1 MKRPAKKIE
10 PVATVDAE
18 PETDEVE
25 EPVTD
30 SAKRKQYLRRLEK
43 VMDGLFKRAEGA
55 GMEGIKDREIL
66 YNLDVAMGTYIK
78 LSDRDVPTPKDAA
91 GASVTVQGLTREEAI
106 RLISGHKEPPA
117 PKDTPPASQ

>member
-1 MKRPAKKIE
+1 MKRPSKKVE
-10 PVATVDAE
+10 PPPPVEVET
-18 PETDEVE
+18 PEEEVE
-25 EPVTD
+25 ETLTD

-43 VMDGLFKRAEGA
+43 VMDGLFKRAEGV

-78 LSDRDVPTPKDAA
+78 LSDRDVPTPQEKA

-106 RLISGHKEPPA
+106 RLISGHKEPPSN
-117 PKDTPPASQ
+117 TPPASP